1 VKPTTLARLALAGSR
16 TDTLRVIFTAAS
28 SALAA
33 VTLLA
38 AATVAAI
45 PELGTSDDGSD
56 AWNTKYSADLL
67 AQPGLRPGVIATLLL
82 VSLPIL
88 ALAGQCVR
96 FGSPGR
102 DRRLA
107 AIRLAGGTP
116 RQAVL
121 IAAGETAVAALV
133 GSVAGLM
140 VYLVLRWALDRPHP
154 DGSLPLPTDVL
165 PTIPSL
171 VLILLLVPVLA
182 GLAALVMMRKVI
194 ISPFGLVR
202 RVREHKPSVLPG
214 VLIIGGVFLPIVVKP
229 FGRWLLEKADGISI
243 TIAMGIVVVM
253 ILAAILG
260 VVLGTGWI
268 SRTAGRILHRF
279 GRSPST
285 LLAGRQ
291 LMADPWSG
299 SRMFAALLAAVI
311 VGAGVYGYG
320 SYLSTQFAV
329 DAQANRL
336 AGDPSGSG
344 YDTGF
349 YLGTIRLISITVA
362 IGAVVAAVGILVAL
376 AEGIISRRRT
386 YAALVAAG
394 VPRRTLG
401 AAIAWQTLAP
411 LVPAVL
417 IALIVG
423 AGLVVTPLD
432 SVTASSTTC
441 TGGNPPVCTDGPRV
455 TASVPWPIADMA
467 VLGSAALAVMVLVV
481 GAGLLFL
488 RMSTDLEELRAG

>member
-1 VKPTTLARLALAGSR
+1 VKPSTLARLALAGSR
-16 TDTLRVIFTAAS
+16 TDTLRVVFTAVS

-38 AATVAAI
+38 AATVAAV
-45 PELGTSDDGSD
+45 PELGTKDDGSD
-56 AWNTKYSADLL
+56 AWNTKYSADVV
-67 AQPGLRPGVIATLLL
+67 AQPGLRPGVIVTLVL

-121 IAAGETAVAALV
+121 IASGETAVAALI
-133 GSVAGLM
+133 GSVAGLI
-140 VYLVLRWALDRPHP
+140 VYLVLRWALHRPHA
-154 DGSLPLPTDVL
+154 DGTLPLPTDVL
-165 PTIPSL
+165 PSIPAL
-171 VLILLLVPVLA
+171 ILILLLVPVLA
-182 GLAALVMMRKVI
+182 GLAAVVMMRKVI

-202 RVREHKPSVLPG
+202 RIREHKPSVLPG
-214 VLIIGGVFLPIVVKP
+214 ILMIGGVFTPIVVKP
-229 FGRWLLEKADGISI
+229 FGRWLLERADGISI
-243 TIAMGIVVVM
+243 TIAMGIGVLM

-268 SRTAGRILHRF
+268 ARTAGRILHRY
-279 GRSPST
+279 GRSPSA

-299 SRMFAALLAAVI
+299 SRMFAALLAALI

-320 SYLSTQFAV
+320 SYLSTQFDL
-329 DAQANRL
+329 DAKANQL
-336 AGDPSGSG
+336 AGDPAGSG

-349 YLGTIRLISITVA
+349 YLGTIRLISVTVG
-362 IGAVVAAVGILVAL
+362 IGAVVAAIGILVAL

-386 YAALVAAG
+386 YASLVAAG

-432 SVTASSTTC
+432 SVTAAGTSC
-441 TGGNPPVCTDGPRV
+441 TGGDSPVCTDGPEL

-467 VLGSAALAVMVLVV
+467 LLGGGALGVMLLVV

-488 RMSTDLEELRAG
+488 RMSTDVEELRAG